1 MLNMKRVIARVLSLS
16 MLLTVVT
23 STAIPASAGST
34 LLDATFESGMDGFA
48 ARASESV
55 TRVSTG
61 AYEGSYCLL
70 VSNRTKEWN
79 GAVCSLGSD
88 WQAGE
93 TYSFSCAV
101 RQDSG
106 SAVDMQL
113 SLQYDDP
120 SAKTSYTQI
129 ATASVPSGEW
139 TIISAPAYEFP
150 ANSGNCYLYV
160 ETATDLCDYYVD
172 SIQSEKPSVYR
183 RGDVNHDEKID
194 KQDVADLMNWLLTK
208 EANVNLDTAD
218 MDKNGELTAA
228 DLSLLRQLFIYP
240 ELTATTTV
248 TTVTTVTTTPEPA
261 PKPSDEEWPELHPG
275 DKWYNTADISW
286 IPAGKK
292 TVALSFDDGPCQNG
306 EKYGYRIQDALN
318 KQGFHATFFYWGER
332 IPGNEA
338 EILAAEKGGHEVAN
352 HTWNHPDNMNHYDA
366 AGVLSQYTRVKD
378 KLNEILGVKRDYL
391 LRLPYLNN
399 STTISSTLPV
409 PFPNCG
415 INTSDYEPG
424 HTAAQ
429 TISQIQAAA
438 QNGSLN
444 GKVVLMHEVYD
455 CTATA
460 VEQLCPWLEQN
471 GYVVCTVSEMF
482 KYNNKDMYA
491 GKTYDS
497 IYN

>member
-1 MLNMKRVIARVLSLS
+1 MLNTKRLIARVLSIS
-16 MLLTVVT
+16 VLLMSLT
-23 STAIPASAGST
+23 STAIPASAGNM
-34 LLDATFESGMDGFA
+34 LLDATFENGTDGFT
-48 ARASESV
+48 ARANESV
-55 TRVSTG
+55 SRVSTV
-61 AYEGSYCLL
+61 AYEGDSCLL
-70 VSNRTKEWN
+70 VSNREKEWN
-79 GAVCSLGSD
+79 GAVVALGTD
-88 WQAGE
+88 WKAGE

-113 SLQYDDP
+113 SLQYDDTTG
-120 SAKTSYTQI
+120 KTIYAHI
-129 ATASVPSGEW
+129 AAASVSSGEW
-139 TIISAPAYEFP
+139 TILSDPAYIFP
-150 ANSGNCYLYV
+150 DNTGNCQLYI
-160 ETATDLCDYYVD
+160 ETASDLCDFYVD
-172 SIQSEKPSVYR
+172 SVQSEKPTVYQ

-208 EANVNLDTAD
+208 EGTVYLDSAD
-218 MDKNGELTAA
+218 MDKNGVLTAA

-248 TTVTTVTTTPEPA
+248 TTVTTTAPPA
-261 PKPSDEEWPELHPG
+261 PSEAEWPELHPG
-275 DKWYNTADISW
+275 DKWFNTADVSW

-306 EKYGYRIQDALN
+306 ARYGYRIQEALN

-338 EILAAEKGGHEVAN
+338 EILAAEKAGHEVAN
-352 HTWNHPDNMNHYDA
+352 HTWNHPDNYHKMDA
-366 AGVLSQYTRVKD
+366 GSVLSQYTRVKD

-391 LRLPYLNN
+391 VRLPYLNN

-415 INTSDYEPG
+415 INTADYEPG
-424 HTAAQ
+424 HSANQ
-429 TISQIQAAA
+429 TISQIQQAA

-460 VEQLCPWLEQN
+460 VEQLCPWLEQQ

-482 KYNNKDMYA
+482 KYNGKDMYA
-491 GKTYDS
+491 GKVYNS
-497 IYN
+497 IYD